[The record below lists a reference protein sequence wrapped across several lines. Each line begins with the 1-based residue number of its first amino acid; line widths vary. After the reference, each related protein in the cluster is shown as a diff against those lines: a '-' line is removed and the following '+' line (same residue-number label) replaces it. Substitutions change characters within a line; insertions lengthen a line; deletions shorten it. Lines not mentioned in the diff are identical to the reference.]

1 MELFS
6 QKWNFKFSILK
17 FQISKICESQFLVKT
32 KCSNAR
38 SQTHGNT
45 RSEVF
50 LVCSNVFL
58 EWVSPSKTYLKTL
71 QNMSY
76 LSSPILQC
84 VIRCYRLISSAIPCY
99 RLIHYP
105 RQSGWGVI
113 DTLMSMKR
121 LAWPSSQHEMTME
134 RSCLQTRQTNLASRA
149 QCCITDGD
157 TVQGWVSRVWLM
169 IWNFDVKFWN
179 LKLCN
184 FQNLNKNSQK
194 TRERV
199 TKLKKCGKMELFQ
212 KFARFFR
219 IKWNFR

>member
-1 MELFS
+1 MFQCSLSNSREHSFRSVFGLF
-6 QKWNFKFSILK
+6 K
-17 FQISKICESQFLVKT
+17 
-32 KCSNAR
+32 R
-38 SQTHGNT
+38 
-45 RSEVF
+45 
-50 LVCSNVFL
+50 FL
-58 EWVSPSKTYLKTL
+58 ERDSPF
-71 QNMSY
+71 QNISENTAKHE
-76 LSSPILQC
+76 LS
-84 VIRCYRLISSAIPCY
+84 VITDFAVCYPLLPTDKQFVIYCYRLRSSAIPCY
-99 RLIHYP
+99 RLIPYP

-149 QCCITDGD
+149 QCCITDAA

-194 TRERV
+194 TREKV